1 MLVRETSN
9 SYGDKHPFFSGAL
22 ISEATMR
29 PPVWKVHLQKDRQ
42 TTRVSWFLLALL
54 GFWHAAHY
62 KVTFLLFFH
71 L

>member
-42 TTRVSWFLLALL
+42 TDGQNWVLCPLHYFMYPSTLRTR
-54 GFWHAAHY
+54 GF
-62 KVTFLLFFH
+62 
-71 L
+71 